1 MKIILFLLM
10 AAAFWAGPA
19 HAHAFEKGALKIGH
33 PWSRETAPK
42 AAVGAG
48 FLTIQNFGK
57 TPDRLIAVKS
67 PVSDDVEIHT
77 MTMEGGVMRM
87 RELKNGLTIP
97 PGGEVKL
104 QPGAEHI
111 MFMGLKGQIKQD
123 EDFKAILV
131 FERAGEVEVT
141 FKVESPGANPSANS
155 HKH

>member
-1 MKIILFLLM
+1 MKTILLGLAS
-10 AAAFWAGPA
+10 AALALSTA
-19 HAHAFEKGALKIGH
+19 AHAFTTGSIKIEH

-57 TPDRLIAVKS
+57 APDRLIAVKS
-67 PVSDDVEIHT
+67 SVAGKTEIHT

-87 RELKNGLTIP
+87 RELTAGLTIP
-97 PGGEVKL
+97 AGSEVKL

-111 MFMGLKGQIKQD
+111 MFMGLKEQIKKGQ
-123 EDFKAILV
+123 DFKATLV

-141 FKVESPGANPSANS
+141 FQVDAPGAKPATD
-155 HKH
+155 HQH